1 MQETIS
7 KPLVSVIIPSYNH
20 EAFIEECIQSVL
32 DQTFQDFEIVITD
45 DGSTDGTVEKIKRFS
60 DPRIR
65 LFEHA
70 KNEGASIAANN
81 CLRHARGEYIAM
93 LSSDD
98 AWLPEKLE
106 IQVDYLQNHPE
117 IYAVFTKI
125 NWIDENSELITEPDF
140 YYKDIFNNAE
150 NRSRYEWLHLFFFQ
164 GNCLCHPS
172 SLIRREVYQV
182 VGLFDPR
189 LANLPDLDLWVRVCL
204 HYDIHILDQKLVN
217 LRHFVNENNAS
228 GNNLQN
234 NIRVW
239 YEHRK
244 ILDHY
249 LSITDPEEIAKIFPE
264 SQIYGNFDSQY
275 TPFILGR
282 IAIDA
287 GFVYKILWGLDV
299 LFEQLKDP
307 DNAERIQ
314 TKFGF
319 TYLDFIRLVGEHDTF
334 GITPLLEQIKEASGE
349 TSEIVATPLTPLTK
363 PNPLTKILRKIR
375 SQKYLMR
382 DINLVKNS
390 DFFDKDW
397 YLSNNP
403 DVAAAK
409 IDPIEHFLLHGGF
422 EGRDPSR
429 RFSSMFYLNTYPD
442 VFKAGTNPL
451 VHYLLYGKDE
461 GRLPKP

>member
-45 DGSTDGTVEKIKRFS
+45 DGSTDGMVEKIKRFS

-164 GNCLCHPS
+164 GEDIGSFEDRLSADHLS
-172 SLIRREVYQV
+172 RRGGDQAH
-182 VGLFDPR
+182 DR
-189 LANLPDLDLWVRVCL
+189 KVR
-204 HYDIHILDQKLVN
+204 HAFSAPAFAD
-217 LRHFVNENNAS
+217 
-228 GNNLQN
+228 
-234 NIRVW
+234 
-239 YEHRK
+239 
-244 ILDHY
+244 
-249 LSITDPEEIAKIFPE
+249 
-264 SQIYGNFDSQY
+264 DSQGLSFMQGEGD
-275 TPFILGR
+275 PIDRLD
-282 IAIDA
+282 DA
-287 GFVYKILWGLDV
+287 GIGLKIC
-299 LFEQLKDP
+299 
-307 DNAERIQ
+307 
-314 TKFGF
+314 
-319 TYLDFIRLVGEHDTF
+319 
-334 GITPLLEQIKEASGE
+334 LE
-349 TSEIVATPLTPLTK
+349 V
-363 PNPLTKILRKIR
+363 
-375 SQKYLMR
+375 
-382 DINLVKNS
+382 
-390 DFFDKDW
+390 
-397 YLSNNP
+397 SN
-403 DVAAAK
+403 V
-409 IDPIEHFLLHGGF
+409 
-422 EGRDPSR
+422 
-429 RFSSMFYLNTYPD
+429 
-442 VFKAGTNPL
+442 
-451 VHYLLYGKDE
+451 
-461 GRLPKP
+461 